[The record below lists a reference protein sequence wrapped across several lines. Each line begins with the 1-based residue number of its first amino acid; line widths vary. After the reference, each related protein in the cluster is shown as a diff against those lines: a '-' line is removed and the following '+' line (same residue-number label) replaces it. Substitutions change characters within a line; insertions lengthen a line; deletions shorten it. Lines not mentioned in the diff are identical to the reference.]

1 MNAMKRQHYALSPG
15 TLLALLK
22 EALRELTKNDPLR
35 MAGATAFFTT
45 FALPPILAII
55 IQGLG
60 LVLDRREVRHELF
73 RVLAGMLGTAS
84 TEQISQVLRAFRMLA
99 RDHWS
104 VLLGFLFLLFVA
116 TTLFVIIKNSFNQIW
131 NIKVVEHRGIG
142 SRLGDRL
149 RSIAIILVAG
159 ILFALG
165 LMGETA
171 QAFLGS
177 YIRGVSPLFA
187 VYFNTAVNY
196 VLSVGIVTL
205 WFAILYRYLP
215 DARPAWSIALVGGF
229 VTSILF
235 NTGKVLLRY
244 LLQYSNIGTMYGAS
258 GSIVLILLFVFYSSL
273 ILYYGTAFTK
283 VWGRYKGHPIRPL
296 HYAMHYRLAEVK
308 EDV

>member
-1 MNAMKRQHYALSPG
+1 MSTMKRQHNAFTPG
-15 TLLALLK
+15 TILTLLK
-22 EALRELTKNDPLR
+22 EAFKELTKNDPLR

-60 LVLDRREVRHELF
+60 LVLDRREVRQELF
-73 RVLAGMLGTAS
+73 RVLSGMLGSDS
-84 TEQISQVLRAFRMLA
+84 TDQISQVLRAFRMLA
-99 RDHWS
+99 RNTWS
-104 VLLGFLFLLFVA
+104 VLLGFVFLLFVA

-131 NIKVVEHRGIG
+131 SIKVIRSRGIG
-142 SRLGDRL
+142 SRLGERL
-149 RSIAIILVAG
+149 RSIVIILVAG

-165 LMGETA
+165 LVGETA

-187 VYFNTAVNY
+187 VYFNTVVNY

-215 DARPAWSIALVGGF
+215 DARPAWSIALMGGF
-229 VTSILF
+229 ITSILF

-244 LLQYSNIGTMYGAS
+244 LLQYSNIGNVYGAS

-296 HYAMHYRLAEVK
+296 HYATHYRLAEVK
-308 EDV
+308 EDA